1 MKFTI
6 YEAKEVEI
14 PELSYWAKIW
24 EDGSI
29 VSVRKIH
36 GNHCHE
42 FSHYSGAGKT
52 SAAAVGSTMEKY
64 VQVKPEVFYTEAAKV
79 LATIAAEAGIEY
91 LNLET
96 EGGAYAD

>member
-1 MKFTI
+1 MTFTI

-24 EDGSI
+24 DDGTI
-29 VSVRKIH
+29 CTVRKID
-36 GNHCHE
+36 GKDCHE
-42 FSHYSGAGKT
+42 FSTVTGAGKT
-52 SAAAVGSTMEKY
+52 STSAIGGTMSKY
-64 VQVKPEVFYTEAAKV
+64 VQVEPEVFYTEAARV

-91 LNLET
+91 LTIET